1 MSAFKD
7 AVATDVDAVFLNADE
22 FADFHDIDGETV
34 RCMID
39 KNIINETSDTQ
50 AYPLEGVFVNT
61 LTIYVRTGDILTP
74 VEGQILSVDD
84 SMHIVR
90 SVSEEMGML
99 VIVAEA
105 NEQ

>member
-1 MSAFKD
+1 MKSFKEMLAD
-7 AVATDVDAVFLNADE
+7 DVKATFLNASE
-22 FADFHDIDGETV
+22 FSDYHDLNGERV
-34 RCMID
+34 LCQID
-39 KNIINETSDTQ
+39 KNIVSGTDDG
-50 AYPLEGVFVNT
+50 AHPLEGVFVNT
-61 LTIYVRTGDILTP
+61 LTIYVAAGDFEKP

-90 SVSEEMGML
+90 SVSDEMGVL

>member
-7 AVATDVDAVFLNADE
+7 ALAVDVKKVFLNADE
-22 FADFHDIDGETV
+22 FSDYHDLDGERV
-34 RCMID
+34 LCQID
-39 KNIINETSDTQ
+39 KNLIDGAQGTET
-50 AYPLEGVFVNT
+50 EGVFVNT
-61 LTIYVRTGDILTP
+61 LTIYVSADDIEKP

-90 SVSEEMGML
+90 SVSDEMGIL
-99 VIVAEA
+99 VIVAES

>member
-7 AVATDVDAVFLNADE
+7 AVAADVKGVFLNSDE
-22 FADFHDIDGETV
+22 FSDFHELNGRQIL
-34 RCMID
+34 CQID
-39 KNIINETSDTQ
+39 KNIIGEIEDTQ
-50 AYPLEGVFVNT
+50 THPLEGVFVNT
-61 LTIYVRTGDILTP
+61 LTIYADANDIEKP
-74 VEGQILSVDD
+74 VEGQLFSVDG

-90 SVSEEMGML
+90 SVSDEEGVL